1 MNKKLVITLKS
12 DLCVA
17 SGDGFSSGI
26 DIDVCYDDHGFPFIL
41 GRRIKGCLREVAN
54 DILPQCSDSIF
65 GSPRRRE
72 SGCLKV
78 GNAVLPDLGAMTL
91 IADSESA
98 STSEI
103 CSLFTRV
110 RAQTAIE
117 GDSVKDGTLR
127 FIRVVNHY
135 SPITHGELE
144 FEAPIEIAEEHV
156 SDFEMLVRGLRNIGY
171 RRNRGFGAI
180 KCRIEDA
187 CEGPRAC
194 SVTEFPFGIAFAVKT
209 EEPLMLPR
217 QNNESLDHVPGSA
230 VLGFFAAKAQKKGMD
245 AETFEKLFLSDAVR
259 FSPLYPVDAKGER
272 ALPAFG
278 LIAKIKGSGPGSRDG
293 ECINLLCD
301 SLKDGEQPKPLKSG
315 FLGSDY
321 LPLQVEKEV
330 TYHCSMGDAPT
341 LYTQEVIRPGQVFAG
356 FIFCPESYRPFFSEV
371 LRGEPLSFGRS
382 KSAQY
387 SKCCLEEYKGSLPS
401 ELPLPVR
408 SGDKVV
414 AVLDSDVLL
423 DDGCGGYSG
432 NADLLIDA
440 IARETGLANPDR
452 AHSLFKYRVVSGYN
466 AKWNQKKPHVFA
478 FAAGSY
484 CTFEAA
490 QDGCPSELYLGRR
503 RGEGFGRVVLKPVSE
518 LIPSMEPAS
527 AAPASY
533 QPESLQLD
541 EWRTLLR
548 EAKRAEE
555 LRLLAIDCVKGS
567 KGETLNASFVGRVLR
582 MIVQSESRNDLMGR
596 IASIRNVDKKAI
608 VEEIVSSFESGRDS
622 SSSPLDWRIEQDCL
636 KCAFTFL
643 KYRVKRSEEGCL
655 E

>member
-26 DIDVCYDDHGFPFIL
+26 DVDICYDDHGFPFIP
-41 GRRIKGCLREVAN
+41 GRRVKGCLREVAN

-78 GNAVLPDLGAMTL
+78 GNAVLPSLDAMRL
-91 IADSESA
+91 IADSESVP
-98 STSEI
+98 TSEI

-135 SPITHGELE
+135 SPITYDELE
-144 FEAPIEIAEEHV
+144 FEAPIEIAEEYA
-156 SDFEMLVRGLRNIGY
+156 SDFEMLVTGLRNIGY

-187 CEGPRAC
+187 CEELRAG
-194 SVTEFPFGIAFAVKT
+194 SVVEFSSGIAFAVKT

-217 QNNESLDHVPGSA
+217 QSDESLDYVPGSA
-230 VLGFFAAKAQKKGMD
+230 VLGFFAGKARKKGMD
-245 AETFEKLFLSDAVR
+245 AESFERLFLSDAVR

-278 LIAKIKGSGPGSRDG
+278 LIAKIKGSGQGSRDG
-293 ECINLLCD
+293 EYVNLLCD
-301 SLKDGEQPKPLKSG
+301 SLGDGEQPKPLKSG
-315 FLGSDY
+315 FLGSDC

-330 TYHCSMGDAPT
+330 TYHCSMGDEPT
-341 LYTQEVIRPGQVFAG
+341 LYTQQVIRPGQVFAG
-356 FIFCPESYRPFFSEV
+356 FIFCPECYRPFFCDV
-371 LRGEPLSFGRS
+371 LRDEPLSFGRS

-387 SKCCLEEYKGSLPS
+387 SKCCLEEYKGSIPGG
-401 ELPLPVR
+401 LPLPVR

-414 AVLDSDVLL
+414 AILDSDVLL

-432 NADLLIDA
+432 NADSLIDD
-440 IARETGLANPDR
+440 IAREAGLANPDR

-466 AKWNQKKPHVFA
+466 AKWNQKKPHVVA

-484 CTFEAA
+484 CTFEAV
-490 QDGCPSELYLGRR
+490 QDGCPSELLLGRR

-518 LIPSMEPAS
+518 LIPSAESAS
-527 AAPASY
+527 AARANC
-533 QPESLQLD
+533 QPESLLLD
-541 EWRTLLR
+541 DWRTLLR
-548 EAKRAEE
+548 KAKREEE
-555 LRLLAIDCVKGS
+555 LRLLAIDCARGS

-582 MIVQSESRNDLMGR
+582 MIVQSESRNDLVSR
-596 IASIRNVDKKAI
+596 IASIRNTGKREI
-608 VEEIVSSFESGRDS
+608 VETIVSSFEARCDS
-622 SSSPLDWRIEQDCL
+622 SSTPLDWRIEQNCL
-636 KCAFTFL
+636 KCAFTYL
-643 KYRVKRSEEGCL
+643 KYRVKRSEEGCI